1 MMKTLKNAE
10 MLRVELRRGTQ
21 GEDDIDVRMV
31 AVEEAPYWNDED
43 FEEWKSEVLTT
54 INAQYNSYVYWTEI
68 IVEWLFI
75 DGHEIRYIE
84 LGRL

>member
-1 MMKTLKNAE
+1 MKTLKNAE

-54 INAQYNSYVYWTEI
+54 IKAQYNSYVYWTEI
-68 IVEWLFI
+68 IVEWVFI
-75 DGHEIRYIE
+75 DDTEVRYIE